1 MDIQTLIDHK
11 NEGLYTR
18 IKAHFNIQLI
28 ENQDWR
34 EEAWSSSIENDT
46 VVIKYCSTAFPKAAF
61 AHELLH
67 IETQVK
73 GFKEVCTG
81 ISLHK
86 ETQHFL
92 PTIVKYL
99 NITFPKSGF
108 FVGDRFSALEI
119 EKMND
124 E

>member
-28 ENQDWR
+28 ENKDWR

-67 IETQVK
+67 I
-73 GFKEVCTG
+73 KEVCTG

-92 PTIVKYL
+92 PTIGKYL